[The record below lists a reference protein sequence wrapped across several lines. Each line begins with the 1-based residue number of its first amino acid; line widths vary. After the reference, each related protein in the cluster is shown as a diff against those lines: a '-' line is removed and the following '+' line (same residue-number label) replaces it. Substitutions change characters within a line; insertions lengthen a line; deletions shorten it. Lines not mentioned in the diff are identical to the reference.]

1 MSTDTTTAT
10 TAASI
15 VASYS
20 TNEKTGQLKAN
31 LVPLLEAEVSAGYD
45 ALRIRT
51 LEVAEE
57 SPCAE
62 VLDKA
67 EALLAEARPAC
78 RKIAMAALTEAGFT
92 VATLDIPLSGIAESS
107 GKSAAEALAAL
118 NAIPSP

>member
-1 MSTDTTTAT
+1 MSITAP
-10 TAASI
+10 AAPAAPASI

-20 TNEKTGQLKAN
+20 TNEKTGQLRAN

-57 SPCAE
+57 SPSAD

-78 RKIAMAALTEAGFT
+78 RKIALEALTEAVSVKGLQRAAVLRKAIQAHR
-92 VATLDIPLSGIAESS
+92 VASS
-107 GKSAAEALAAL
+107 RPRTGKR
-118 NAIPSP
+118 NP